1 MEKSFMSDDILAGAF
16 AGLAAAAA
24 PVAGTRFAAGGKQEL
39 RLYVAGSTPQSSR
52 AITNLKTI
60 CETHLKDRY
69 ELTVV
74 DLYEHMERAED
85 DHIDVT
91 PTLIRQ
97 WPLPVRRLVGGLSQ
111 TNRVLEALDLPLASH
126 RAA

>member
-1 MEKSFMSDDILAGAF
+1 MSDDIVAEAF
-16 AGLAAAAA
+16 AGLAAAS
-24 PVAGTRFAAGGKQEL
+24 PVAGTRFAADGKQEL

-74 DLYEHMERAED
+74 DLYEHTERAED

-111 TNRVLEALDLPLASH
+111 TDRVLEALDLPLASH
-126 RAA
+126 CAA

>member
-1 MEKSFMSDDILAGAF
+1 MSDHTEPAF
-16 AGLAAAAA
+16 APGN
-24 PVAGTRFAAGGKQEL
+24 GKQEL

-69 ELTVV
+69 DLTVV
-74 DLYEHMERAED
+74 DLYEQTDRAGD
-85 DHIDVT
+85 DQIDVT

-111 TNRVLEALDLPLASH
+111 TKRVLEALDLLTASH
-126 RAA
+126 QAA

>member
-1 MEKSFMSDDILAGAF
+1 MSDDIVAEAF
-16 AGLAAAAA
+16 AGLAAAL
-24 PVAGTRFAAGGKQEL
+24 PVAGIRFAADGKQEL

-74 DLYEHMERAED
+74 DLYEHTERAED

-111 TNRVLEALDLPLASH
+111 TDRVLEALDLPLASH

>member
-1 MEKSFMSDDILAGAF
+1 MFDNSLAGAF
-16 AGLAAAAA
+16 SL
-24 PVAGTRFAAGGKQEL
+24 PVEIGKQEL

-52 AITNLKTI
+52 AITNLKAI

-74 DLYEHMERAED
+74 DLYEHMECAED